1 MLRSCD
7 SRGAVAEGHPA
18 AEPPPLARGA
28 MLASVLLLALAGK
41 PDP

>member
-1 MLRSCD
+1 M
-7 SRGAVAEGHPA
+7 VAPVAEEGHPA
-18 AEPPPLARGA
+18 PPPLA